1 MSQFEIIKEANKKL
15 QENIL
20 KGFSDADDILEK
32 GKIVPIGT
40 EVTRKSGV
48 VERKTANGW
57 ERVKKE
63 KSPKT
68 EEQHSDKTPKAQ
80 EQGSERQPA
89 QQQQSTPRGDSH
101 PYESVRNSMSHEQLS
116 QKVTSIVRG
125 DGSKKGKILE
135 MYKLGLNNDEIVNYS
150 GAKLSDVKWYTK
162 EYQKSLASGA
172 QQNTQSSQNTRTQNN
187 ATDSAENSSDDNQDN
202 LLVDYEDLPEISTA
216 DRWNSYELF
225 GKMMCLGAGKSMIA
239 YGSGGVGK
247 TYTLMGKNQIFD
259 QFKMKAFDEELHD
272 NLNDGGE
279 SIGDDGEPV
288 RMAPG
293 RYLDKNSYDYV
304 KITGK
309 VSAAEMFK
317 TLAEHNGKVIIFDD
331 CDSVL
336 KDENSVN
343 VLKGALDTTGDGTIS
358 WKVAGDITTDYANIE
373 GAVRK
378 EDKGKVK
385 HVLPKRFKFKGQVM
399 FISNLNHKEMP
410 QALISRALNVDL
422 TMNADETSERLQQIY
437 PHMDF
442 QDPEGNKIDVSMEDK
457 KAAADFIH
465 KYRHALDTSDLNA
478 RTLGK
483 IAMIKKVAD
492 ETGSQMDWQKAAVSM
507 LKKKK

>member
-1 MSQFEIIKEANKKL
+1 MDFDLIIKANLEA
-15 QENIL
+15 QSNIL
-20 KGFSDADDILEK
+20 KGFTDHEDILEK
-32 GKIVPIGT
+32 AKAVPIGT
-40 EVTRKSGV
+40 RVERKSGII
-48 VERKTANGW
+48 EEKTANGW
-57 ERVKKE
+57 VRVKKD
-63 KSPKT
+63 KAPTKT
-68 EEQHSDKTPKAQ
+68 EESSDKTPKAQ
-80 EQGSERQPA
+80 DEPSQKTNAA
-89 QQQQSTPRGDSH
+89 QQTPVANSSAH
-101 PYESVRNSMSHEQLS
+101 PYESVRNSMSHEELS
-116 QKVTSIVRG
+116 SKVTSIVAG
-125 DGSKKGKILE
+125 GGSKKGKILE
-135 MYKLGLNNDEIVNYS
+135 LYKLGLSNDEIVNYS

-162 EYQKSLASGA
+162 EYQRNLESGA
-172 QQNTQSSQNTRTQNN
+172 QTQSSNRSTQNTQKNSSNAAQNN
-187 ATDSAENSSDDNQDN
+187 SNNDERS
-202 LLVDYEDLPEISTA
+202 LLLDYEELPEISTQ

-247 TYTLMGKNQIFD
+247 TYTLMGRGQIFD
-259 QFKMKAFDEELHD
+259 QFKMKEFDEEIHD
-272 NLNDGGE
+272 TFSEGGE
-279 SIGDDGEPV
+279 EIGDDGEPV

-293 RYLDKNSYDYV
+293 RFLDKSSYDYV

-309 VSAAEMFK
+309 VSASEMFK

-336 KDENSVN
+336 KDENAVN

-358 WKVAGDITTDYANIE
+358 WKVAGDITTEYSNIE
-373 GAVRK
+373 GAVKK
-378 EDKGKVK
+378 EDKGKTK
-385 HVLPKRFKFKGQVM
+385 FVLPKRFKFKGQVM
-399 FISNLNHKEMP
+399 FISNLEHKQMP

-442 QDPEGNKIDVSMEDK
+442 QDPEGNKIEVSLEDR

-465 KYRHALDTSDLNA
+465 KYRHALDASDLNA

-492 ETGSQMDWQKAAVSM
+492 ETGSQMDWQKAAISM
-507 LKKKK
+507 LKKRK